1 MPLRLR
7 IKEVA
12 KEKGL
17 SMTKLS
23 QRSEVSFST
32 IRLFFN
38 EPYRSFNSETLE
50 RIARVLGVS
59 PLELLEYI
67 PDGDARPDTS
77 KKE

>member
-1 MPLRLR
+1 MALRLK

-17 SMTKLS
+17 SMTKIS
-23 QRSEVSFST
+23 HRSEIAIST
-32 IRLFFN
+32 IRKMFN

-67 PDGDARPDTS
+67 PDENAPREKS
-77 KKE
+77 